1 MVLSRLRRHRWIWA
15 SISLAAVL
23 AHLGIWWWFRSNRIQ
38 AAAVLAYFLSALT
51 ATAFF
56 LLAFSLV
63 VFPPGSQS
71 PRPPM
76 TRVLLMIGKA
86 AWCLGLVGLVIQA
99 VLLER
104 QAVRFFYARFAL
116 RLF

>member
-1 MVLSRLRRHRWIWA
+1 M
-15 SISLAAVL
+15 AAVL
-23 AHLGIWWWFRSNRIQ
+23 AHLGLWWWIRSSRVQ
-38 AAAVLAYFLSALT
+38 PAAVLAYFLSALI
-51 ATAFF
+51 ATGFF

-63 VFPPGSQS
+63 VFPPRSLG
-71 PRPPM
+71 PRSPM
-76 TRVLLMIGKA
+76 TRVLLMLGKA

-104 QAVRFFYARFAL
+104 QAVRFFYERFAL